1 VAAYATIQDALDR
14 YGEDYVI
21 VSADRDGN
29 GVLDD
34 EALTLA
40 LEDASDWIDSYLAGR
55 VALPLDPLHIPRRL
69 IKVCIDVA
77 IYELC
82 EGAPTMT
89 TQKKER
95 YESAKEFMLDVKT
108 GARRLTFDQEL
119 MQSPNSTQSAQI
131 AIQPQQRVERV
142 CGSRLYTR
150 DTLRKL

>member
-1 VAAYATIQDALDR
+1 VAAYATIQDALER

-21 VSADRDGN
+21 VSCDRNGN
-29 GVLDD
+29 GELDD
-34 EALTLA
+34 EAFALA

-55 VALPLDPLHIPRRL
+55 ITLPLDPTTIPRRL
-69 IKVCIDVA
+69 VKVCIDVA

-95 YESAKEFMLDVKT
+95 YESAKEFMIAVRN
-108 GARRLTFDQEL
+108 GERRLTLDQETV
-119 MQSPNSTQSAQI
+119 QSPNATQEAQTV
-131 AIQPQQRVERV
+131 IQQAQKCERIT
-142 CGSRLYTR
+142 GSRLYTR

>member
-14 YGEDYVI
+14 YDEDYVI
-21 VSADRDGN
+21 VSCDRDGD
-29 GVLDD
+29 GTLDED
-34 EALTLA
+34 AFTLA
-40 LEDASDWIDSYLAGR
+40 LEDASDWIDAYLAGR
-55 VALPLDPLHIPRRL
+55 VALPLLPPFPRRL
-69 IKVCIDVA
+69 VKVCIDVA

-89 TQKKER
+89 NQKKER
-95 YESAKEFMLDVKT
+95 YESAKEFMLDIKT

-119 MQSPNSTQSAQI
+119 IQSPNSTQSAQI
-131 AIQPQQRVERV
+131 VIQKQQRVERV

>member
-1 VAAYATIQDALDR
+1 MAAYATIQDALDR

-21 VSADRDGN
+21 VSCDRDGN
-29 GVLDD
+29 GILDD
-34 EALTLA
+34 EALALA

-55 VALPLDPLHIPRRL
+55 VGLPLIPPIPRRL
-69 IKVCIDVA
+69 VKVCIDVA

-119 MQSPNSTQSAQI
+119 MQSPNSTQSAQTV
-131 AIQPQQRVERV
+131 IQPQQRVERV

>member
-1 VAAYATIQDALDR
+1 MAVYATIQDALDR
-14 YGEDYVI
+14 YGNDYVV
-21 VSADRDGN
+21 VSCDRDDD
-29 GVLDD
+29 GVLDT

-55 VALPLDPLHIPRRL
+55 VALPLTTIPRRL

-82 EGAPTMT
+82 EGASTMT

-95 YESAKEFMLDVKT
+95 YESAKEFMMDVKN

-119 MQSPNSTQSAQI
+119 VQSPNSTQEAQI
-131 AIQPQQRVERV
+131 VTQKQQRIERV